1 MAIIKIAKF
10 VSGLVTGIIAFE
22 YYGLAHTHTLSPVGG
37 LGLLLKMR
45 LSRNKAALLY
55 VSVVSVTLIILR
67 LTDSNANGCKDH
79 EVIDNSQTDRREVE
93 EIRVDRVGLGN
104 KLVPKESRKLSTSSL
119 IESGDEYDSDIDS
132 DMEMFDCI
140 GSHEKIDYED
150 QIIELINPNE
160 LENENKIILA
170 DIEPDI
176 YAYADIED
184 YIESFEEDN
193 IMKSLEIM
201 IETEFST
208 EESSDELTIVTKNDQ
223 LIELISSHGDAEYA
237 FSRTINSYSRKSVK
251 MLLRAGSFNRMI
263 AFPENPVN
271 DVLVHN

>member
-1 MAIIKIAKF
+1 MGAIIKIAKI
-10 VSGLVTGIIAFE
+10 VSGLVTGRIAFE
-22 YYGLAHTHTLSPVGG
+22 YYGLAHTLSLSPVGG

-79 EVIDNSQTDRREVE
+79 EVIDNNQTDRREVE

-193 IMKSLEIM
+193 IMK
-201 IETEFST
+201 TEFST

-223 LIELISSHGDAEYA
+223 LIELISSHGDAKYAA
-237 FSRTINSYSRKSVK
+237 FSHTIKSYSRKSVK